1 MSFNSIKNNSNER
14 KQVVPHLA
22 LGSLAALDP
31 ACLEMVLGVDLLGFG
46 PTLQGSPGNL
56 IGWAHGP
63 VPLSS
68 AAL

>member
-1 MSFNSIKNNSNER
+1 M
-14 KQVVPHLA
+14 VPHLA